1 MSDFLS
7 KILDRKRDEVR
18 TAAKRTPERILRRE
32 AEKPGGRRAF
42 IERLASPG
50 PLGMNVIAEIKRAS
64 PSKGIIRENVDP
76 AEYARNYE
84 LGGAAAISV
93 LTDRNFFSGSPDDL
107 SKVKSAS
114 SLPTLR
120 KDFVISSYQV
130 YESAAM
136 GADAVLLIVRALLP
150 ESLRDLLSLCSGI
163 GMDALVEVHD
173 ESEFETAVKAG
184 ARLVGINNRDLT
196 TFKTDIA
203 TSIGLAGRVARARG
217 DCASAQ
223 VGRRSHRPG
232 QVLVAESGI
241 HTRSDIKRLLGA
253 GIWNFL
259 IGEGLMRSEDPVSFL
274 KALHGAE
281 A

>member
-1 MSDFLS
+1 MPDFLS
-7 KILDRKRDEVR
+7 KILERKRDEVR
-18 TAAKRTPERILRRE
+18 AAEKRMPERVLRRE

-42 IERLASPG
+42 TERLAGPG

-64 PSKGIIRENVDP
+64 PSKGKIRENVDP
-76 AEYARNYE
+76 AEYARKYE

-93 LTDRNFFSGSPDDL
+93 LTDRNFFGGSPDDL
-107 SKVKSAS
+107 GKVKSAA

-120 KDFVISSYQV
+120 KDFLISSYQV

-163 GMDALVEVHD
+163 GLDALVEAHD
-173 ESEFETAVKAG
+173 EREFETAVKAG
-184 ARLVGINNRDLT
+184 AQLIGINNRDLA
-196 TFKTDIA
+196 TFKTDIS
-203 TSIGLAGRVARARG
+203 TSIGLAGRAG
-217 DCASAQ
+217 
-223 VGRRSHRPG
+223 PG

-241 HTRSDIKRLLGA
+241 HTRSDIERLLDA

-259 IGEGLMRSEDPVSFL
+259 IGEGLMMSDDPVRFL
-274 KALHGAE
+274 KALHGDAKIHHGDTE
-281 A
+281 CTEV

>member
-7 KILDRKRDEVR
+7 KILERKRDEVR
-18 TAAKRTPERILRRE
+18 AAEKRIPEQVLRRE
-32 AEKPGGRRAF
+32 AEKPDGRRAF
-42 IERLASPG
+42 TERLAGPG

-64 PSKGIIRENVDP
+64 PSKGKIRENVDP
-76 AEYARNYE
+76 AEYARKYE

-107 SKVKSAS
+107 GKVKSAA

-120 KDFVISSYQV
+120 KDFLISSYQV

-150 ESLRDLLSLCSGI
+150 EFLRDLLSLCSGI
-163 GMDALVEVHD
+163 GLDALVEAHD
-173 ESEFETAVKAG
+173 EREFETAVKAG
-184 ARLVGINNRDLT
+184 AQLIGINNRDLA
-196 TFKTDIA
+196 TFKTDIS
-203 TSIGLAGRVARARG
+203 TSIGLAGRA
-217 DCASAQ
+217 D
-223 VGRRSHRPG
+223 PG

-241 HTRSDIKRLLGA
+241 HARSDIERLLDA

-259 IGEGLMRSEDPVSFL
+259 IGEGLMRSEDPVRFL
-274 KALHGAE
+274 KALHGNAKIHHGDTE
-281 A
+281 CTEV

>member
-18 TAAKRTPERILRRE
+18 TAAKHMPERILRGE
-32 AEKPGGRRAF
+32 AEKPVARRGF
-42 IERLASPG
+42 IERLARPG
-50 PLGMNVIAEIKRAS
+50 PPGMNVIAEIKRAS

-76 AEYARNYE
+76 AEYARKYE

-93 LTDRNFFSGSPDDL
+93 LTDGNFFGGSPDDL
-107 SKVKSAS
+107 SKVKSAA

-150 ESLRDLLSLCSGI
+150 ESLRDLLSLCAGI
-163 GMDALVEVHD
+163 GLDALVEAHD
-173 ESEFETAVKAG
+173 ESEFDTAVEAG
-184 ARLVGINNRDLT
+184 ARLVGINNRDLA
-196 TFKTDIA
+196 TFQTDIS
-203 TSIGLAGRVARARG
+203 TSIGIAGRVARARG
-217 DCASAQ
+217 DSAGAQ

-232 QVLVAESGI
+232 PVLVSESGI
-241 HTRSDIKRLLGA
+241 HTRFDIERLLDA

-259 IGEGLMRSEDPVSFL
+259 IGEGIMRSDDPVGFL
-274 KALHGAE
+274 KALHGGE

>member
-1 MSDFLS
+1 MFILRGLNVSDFLS
-7 KILDRKRDEVR
+7 KILDCKRDEVR
-18 TAAKRTPERILRRE
+18 TAAKHTPERVLRRE
-32 AEKPGGRRAF
+32 AEKPDRRRGF
-42 IERLASPG
+42 ISRLARPG
-50 PLGMNVIAEIKRAS
+50 LLGINVIAEIKRAS
-64 PSKGIIRENVDP
+64 PSKGKIRENVDP
-76 AEYARNYE
+76 ADYARKYE

-93 LTDRNFFSGSPDDL
+93 LTDRNFFNGSPDDL
-107 SKVKSAS
+107 REVKSAA

-120 KDFVISSYQV
+120 KDFIISSYQV

-163 GMDALVEVHD
+163 GLDALVEAHD

-184 ARLVGINNRDLT
+184 ARLIGINNRDLA
-196 TFKTDIA
+196 TFKTDIS
-203 TSIGLAGRVARARG
+203 TSIGLAGRAG
-217 DCASAQ
+217 
-223 VGRRSHRPG
+223 PG

-241 HTRSDIKRLLGA
+241 HTRSDIERLRAA

-259 IGEGLMRSEDPVSFL
+259 IGEGLMRSEDPVRFL
-274 KALHGAE
+274 KALHGVE

>member
-18 TAAKRTPERILRRE
+18 AAAKHTPERVLRRE
-32 AEKPGGRRAF
+32 AEKADRRRGF
-42 IERLASPG
+42 ISRLARPG

-64 PSKGIIRENVDP
+64 PSKGKIRENVDP
-76 AEYARNYE
+76 ADYARKYE

-93 LTDRNFFSGSPDDL
+93 LTDRNFFNGSPDDL
-107 SKVKSAS
+107 REVKSAA

-120 KDFVISSYQV
+120 KDFIISSYQV

-150 ESLRDLLSLCSGI
+150 ESLRVLLALCLGI
-163 GMDALVEVHD
+163 CLDALVEAHD

-184 ARLVGINNRDLT
+184 ARLIGINNRDLA
-196 TFKTDIA
+196 TFKTDIS
-203 TSIGLAGRVARARG
+203 TSIGLAGRAG
-217 DCASAQ
+217 
-223 VGRRSHRPG
+223 PG
-232 QVLVAESGI
+232 QILVAESGI
-241 HTRSDIKRLLGA
+241 HTRSDIERLLAA

-259 IGEGLMRSEDPVSFL
+259 IGEGLMRSEDPVRFL
-274 KALHGAE
+274 KGLHGAGAE

>member
-7 KILDRKRDEVR
+7 KILDHKKDEVR
-18 TAAKRTPERILRRE
+18 AAAQRIPEKVLRQE
-32 AEKPGGRRAF
+32 AEKSKGRRPF
-42 IERLASPG
+42 IERLVRPG

-64 PSKGIIRENVDP
+64 PSKGKIRENADP
-76 AEYARNYE
+76 AEYARKYE

-107 SKVKSAS
+107 TKVKSAA

-120 KDFVISSYQV
+120 KDFLISSYQV

-163 GMDALVEVHD
+163 GLDALVEVHD
-173 ESEFETAVKAG
+173 ENEFETAVKAG
-184 ARLVGINNRDLT
+184 ARLIGINNRDLA
-196 TFKTDIA
+196 TFKTDIS
-203 TSIGLAGRVARARG
+203 TSIGLAGRAG
-217 DCASAQ
+217 
-223 VGRRSHRPG
+223 PG

-241 HTRSDIKRLLGA
+241 HTRSDIERLLGA

-259 IGEGLMRSEDPVSFL
+259 IGEGLMRSEDPVRFL